1 MISFKPLATVYL
13 RVFKMRIEYI
23 FLKILS
29 SLGREIILLG
39 HRKSAVCQ
47 VYYRKMHQKWPLK
60 TVGYTCTHLVT
71 LLWSSLETQFSG
83 VMLKIWDQDPS
94 NGLVIQHC
102 PRHGRKV
109 YGWKDLLFTMSNS
122 GSNGEDKLK
131 KKKKNWHKYHTKGTH
146 RDQISQKLKQLAQS
160 GNIAKRECE
169 VKKSE
174 SGGKMA
180 LTVRDMH
187 PPGVQGQAYLAPH
200 FTPYHIPLL
209 DRE

>member
-1 MISFKPLATVYL
+1 MISFKPLATVY
-13 RVFKMRIEYI
+13 FKMRIEYI

-109 YGWKDLLFTMSNS
+109 YGWKNLLFTMSNS

-131 KKKKNWHKYHTKGTH
+131 KKKKNCDINTTPKVHTET
-146 RDQISQKLKQLAQS
+146 RSPRS
-160 GNIAKRECE
+160 WNN
-169 VKKSE
+169 
-174 SGGKMA
+174 
-180 LTVRDMH
+180 
-187 PPGVQGQAYLAPH
+187 
-200 FTPYHIPLL
+200 
-209 DRE
+209 

>member
-1 MISFKPLATVYL
+1 MISFKPLATVY
-13 RVFKMRIEYI
+13 FKMRIEYI

-109 YGWKDLLFTMSNS
+109 YGWKTSSLPWATQGLMGKIN
-122 GSNGEDKLK
+122 LK
-131 KKKKNWHKYHTKGTH
+131 KKKK
-146 RDQISQKLKQLAQS
+146 
-160 GNIAKRECE
+160 
-169 VKKSE
+169 
-174 SGGKMA
+174 
-180 LTVRDMH
+180 TV
-187 PPGVQGQAYLAPH
+187 
-200 FTPYHIPLL
+200 T
-209 DRE
+209 